1 MDQHANPFPVIGL
14 NLAAVALSFSGIEQ
28 GLRIAGLA
36 ISLVIGVVTLYR
48 MLTK

>member
-1 MDQHANPFPVIGL
+1 MEQHANPFPAIGL

-28 GLRIAGLA
+28 GLRIGGLA
-36 ISLVIGVVTLYR
+36 ISLLIGVVTLYR